1 MESSHQPLRRSDQLL
16 LPGPTG
22 RRESEPARPHSDSV
36 CAASVWSAGG
46 ADRDKKLVGIQTY
59 LKGEKKDNGAHQEVE
74 GQLEFLQ
81 TVNELGL
88 SWRLGSQGQ
97 NTLCGRIRQ

>member
-1 MESSHQPLRRSDQLL
+1 MDQFGCTRILYVPLQFGLQGAQTGTGSESVVGRHIQRMRR
-16 LPGPTG
+16 
-22 RRESEPARPHSDSV
+22 
-36 CAASVWSAGG
+36 
-46 ADRDKKLVGIQTY
+46 
-59 LKGEKKDNGAHQEVE
+59 KKDSGAHQEVE

-97 NTLCGRIRQ
+97 DTLCGRIRQWSNT